1 MKRFIIM
8 VCAVLLL
15 AGGTWYASLY
25 FGLYIDLN
33 PDTPVT
39 VLFRTQGTEIQRQAG
54 AGAWESMRI
63 RGVDVSSNLPGDPP
77 MDFAPEE
84 EDYLR
89 WFEQIG
95 AMGANTIRTYTL
107 MDDDFYSAFY
117 TYNMTHDDPLYLLQG
132 LQVSDAANY
141 GAEDVYDSD
150 FFGLLLKNGRAVV
163 DVIHGNRIVSPG
175 DTSGTGFYRWDV
187 SEWVVGYLVGSEW
200 DSGNIAYTNNSTTY
214 PSSYAGTYFTT
225 GPDASRFEA
234 AIAQVMDQITGYE
247 TAKYKT
253 QRLIGFV
260 NDANNDPFEY
270 SYLYST
276 RFFKYN
282 QIDAE
287 NILPTQELQSG
298 YYAAYRLSYI
308 NPEFVQY
315 LSDQQKAEL
324 SGILDALDT
333 SDIYHGYLN
342 LLGQY
347 HTMPVIAAGY
357 GFSTSRAALY
367 EGQDP
372 LTEQQQG
379 ESLIRVWQDATKAGW
394 AGVFIST
401 WQDVWNRRT
410 WNTGYATLD
419 SVMPVWQ
426 DAQSD
431 GQGYGLMEF
440 YLGEQTRSCYV
451 DGDTSEW
458 TQADIVLENEQG
470 SLSMQYDEKYLYFY
484 VQADAFDPGQDILY
498 IPIDTLS
505 SLGSTYCENYGVS
518 FDRACD
524 FVICI
529 DGRDNSRVLV
539 QERYEILWAMH
550 AYELGRADAYDEVR
564 SASSPVFRPINLMVQ
579 RQDPVPI
586 GEWYPAVTYE
596 TGKLW
601 YGNANPAAAD
611 FDSLADFMFTEKGVE
626 IRIPWQMLNFGDPAE
641 RKIHDDYYENF
652 GVEYTQIDEMYVGF
666 STAAAAGTRIRT
678 ALFSL
683 EGWGTDVTYHERLK
697 ESYYMLQNLWTAA

>member
-1 MKRFIIM
+1 MKRFIILA
-8 VCAVLLL
+8 CAVLLL
-15 AGGTWYASLY
+15 AGGTWYAALY
-25 FGLYIDLN
+25 LGLYIDLHPN
-33 PDTPVT
+33 DPVT
-39 VLFRTQGTEIQRQAG
+39 VCFRTEGKELLRQTDAGT
-54 AGAWESMRI
+54 WESMQL

-95 AMGANTIRTYTL
+95 AMGANAIRAYTL
-107 MDDDFYSAFY
+107 MDDDFYSAFH
-117 TYNMTHDDPLYLLQG
+117 TYNTTHDTPLYLLQG

-163 DVIHGNRIVSPG
+163 DVIHGKRIVSPG
-175 DTSGTGFYRWDV
+175 DTSGTGLYHWDV
-187 SEWVVGYLVGSEW
+187 SEWVLGYLVGSEW
-200 DSGNIAYTNNSTTY
+200 DSGNIAYTNSSTTY
-214 PSSYAGTYFTT
+214 PASYEGTYFST

-234 AIAQVMDQITGYE
+234 ALAQVMDQITGYE

-260 NDANNDPFEY
+260 NDANNDPFAY
-270 SYLYST
+270 NDLYST
-276 RFFKYN
+276 RFAKYN

-287 NILPTQELQSG
+287 NIRPTQALQSG

-308 NPEFVQY
+308 NPDFVQY
-315 LSDQQKAEL
+315 LSEQQTAEL
-324 SGILDALDT
+324 AGMLDGLDT

-342 LLGQY
+342 LLGAY

-367 EGQDP
+367 EGQEP

-379 ESLIRVWQDATKAGW
+379 ESLIRVCQDATDAGW

-401 WQDVWNRRT
+401 WQDVWDRRT

-426 DAQSD
+426 DVQSD

-440 YLGEQTRSCYV
+440 YLGEEARVCYV
-451 DGDTSEW
+451 DGDASEW
-458 TQADIVLENEQG
+458 TQEDVVLETGQG

-484 VQADAFDPGQDILY
+484 VQADAFDPEQDALY
-498 IPIDTLS
+498 IPIDTLPA
-505 SLGSTYCENYGVS
+505 LGSTWCENYGIS
-518 FDRACD
+518 FDRPCD

-529 DGRDNSRVLV
+529 DGRGNSRVVV

-550 AYELGRADAYDEVR
+550 AYETDREDAYDEIR
-564 SASSPVFRPINLMVQ
+564 SASSPVFRTIDLMVQ
-579 RQDPVPI
+579 RRDPVPI
-586 GEWYPAVTYE
+586 GAWYPAVTYE
-596 TGKLW
+596 TGKLR

-611 FDSLADFMFTEKGVE
+611 FDSLADFMFTENGVE

-641 RKIHDDYYENF
+641 RQIHDDYYKNY
-652 GVEYTQIDEMYVGF
+652 GVEYIQIDEMYVGF
-666 STAAAAGTRIRT
+666 STADAADARIRT
-678 ALFSL
+678 APFAL
-683 EGWGTDVTYHERLK
+683 EGWDAEESSHERLK
-697 ESYYMLQNLWTAA
+697 RAYYMLQEYWTAS